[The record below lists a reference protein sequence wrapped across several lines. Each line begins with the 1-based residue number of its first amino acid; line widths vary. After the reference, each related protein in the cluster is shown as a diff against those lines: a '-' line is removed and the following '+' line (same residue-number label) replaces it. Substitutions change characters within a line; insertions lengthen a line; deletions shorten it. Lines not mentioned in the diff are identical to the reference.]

1 MNKFLLS
8 ISIIF
13 LGLLTGQIAKRLL
26 LNKTAG
32 WEDAKASHYLAH
44 AETTVK
50 KMQLF
55 AMFGLNPIVTFG
67 AFWVVRLDDL
77 RYAALPLIGAAAII
91 SGGGLAYVVSRVMG
105 HSKYQTGAFFCSGAF
120 SNLGSFGSL
129 FCFIFLGEASYALAS
144 MYRLLEEFL
153 YLLVGYPIAKL
164 HGKASEKDHEQSP
177 LLRILKDPV
186 FQIYITSISAG
197 LILNFSGMHRPAFFS
212 PMSAAIIPFS
222 SFLLV
227 TSIGYRLK
235 FSAVRLYL
243 KECIAISGVKF
254 AAVPAIAMIL
264 SFAIGLNDLQDGLVV
279 KVILIMSSM
288 PPAFH
293 SLIPPQLYGLDA
305 DMANSIW
312 LFCTGMLILVLPVLY
327 FLQGLI

>member
-1 MNKFLLS
+1 MSRFLLS

-13 LGLLTGQIAKRLL
+13 IGLLTGQISNRILL
-26 LNKTAG
+26 RKAG
-32 WEDAKASHYLAH
+32 RMSPDKASQYLSH
-44 AETTVK
+44 AEATVH

-77 RYAALPLIGAAAII
+77 RYIALPLIGALAII
-91 SGGGLAYVVSRVMG
+91 SGGLLAYIT
-105 HSKYQTGAFFCSGAF
+105 SKGMRHERYQTGAFICSGAF
-120 SNLGSFGSL
+120 MNLGSFGSL
-129 FCFIFLGEASYALAS
+129 FCYIFLGEASYALAS

-153 YLLVGYPIAKL
+153 YLLVGYPIARL
-164 HGKASEKDHEQSP
+164 HGTKSGEADKQSA
-177 LLRILKDPV
+177 LMKILKDPV

-197 LILNFSGMHRPAFFS
+197 LMLNFLSVERPSFFS
-212 PMSAAIIPFS
+212 PLSAVIIPFS

-227 TSIGYRLK
+227 TSIGYRIR
-235 FSAVRLYL
+235 FSAIRHYL
-243 KECIAISGVKF
+243 RECIAISAIKF
-254 AAVPAIAMIL
+254 VAVPVIAVSAAYAL
-264 SFAIGLNDLQDGLVV
+264 GLDALQDGLVV
-279 KVILIMSSM
+279 KVVLIMSAM

-305 DMANSIW
+305 DLANSLW
-312 LFCTGMLILVLPVLY
+312 LFNTGMLIFVLPVLY

>member
-1 MNKFLLS
+1 MNKFLFS

-13 LGLLTGQIAKRLL
+13 FGLATGQFIKHMLLHKAAK
-26 LNKTAG
+26 
-32 WEDAKASHYLAH
+32 WEKEKASYALEG
-44 AETTVK
+44 AENIVK
-50 KMQLF
+50 RMQLF

-67 AFWVVRLDDL
+67 AFWVVKLDDL
-77 RYAALPLIGAAAII
+77 RYVALPLVGAAAII
-91 SGGGLAYVVSRVMG
+91 SGGTLAYIVSRAMG
-105 HSKYQTGAFFCSGAF
+105 HKKYQTGAFFCSGAF
-120 SNLGSFGSL
+120 SNLGSFGGL
-129 FCFIFLGEASYALAS
+129 FCYIFFGEASYALAS

-164 HGKASEKDHEQSP
+164 HGKPAEKDHEQSA
-177 LLRILKDPV
+177 LIRILRDPV

-197 LILNFSGMHRPAFFS
+197 LILNFSGIGRPSFFS
-212 PMSAAIIPFS
+212 PLSAALIPFS

-235 FSAVRLYL
+235 FSAIRLYL
-243 KECIAISGVKF
+243 KECLAISGIKF
-254 AAVPAIAMIL
+254 AAVPAIALTI
-264 SFAIGLNDLQDGLVV
+264 SYAIGLDTLQDGLVV
-279 KVILIMSSM
+279 KVILVMSSM

-312 LFCTGMLILVLPVLY
+312 LFCTGMLVLVLPVLY
-327 FLQGLI
+327 ILQGML